1 MELQIIISKGGLYGD
16 MKLVVVGLVVY
27 TMNIGKTYVYTER
40 GNLLCQ
46 RRIKASGIKSN
57 RWG

>member
-27 TMNIGKTYVYTER
+27 NMNIGKTYVYTER
-40 GNLLCQ
+40 GHLLCQ

-57 RWG
+57 R